1 MLFRSAAFADVMQYH
16 MHATEWV
23 DAQTGVVCHQQN
35 KPTVYK
41 QNKPTVHV
49 ACGILGQLWKNKHA
63 GYYASAGFA
72 KSVDALANTARLNK
86 GCTIQRASVDA
97 VAGLLLGRC
106 VQCPEIHKNVAHMLQ
121 TSGLVQTT
129 LTPPTKFP
137 QIAHSQDRLE
147 MAITKVA
154 TTGGSGAVLA
164 TISRDSASEPRRDC
178 NDSMMMMLMQKGGVV
193 PEKHTTT
200 HGCAITLSYRKLM
213 VRDVNQA
220 DTTILENNRDIVF
233 EKASLCLL
241 SSNREFAIEYAVI
254 EQVTYLKTLQ
264 IYDDNSDEFA
274 KIFGFGRFCHGYVQ
288 GKIIAVRPSSF

>member
-1 MLFRSAAFADVMQYH
+1 
-16 MHATEWV
+16 
-23 DAQTGVVCHQQN
+23 
-35 KPTVYK
+35 
-41 QNKPTVHV
+41 
-49 ACGILGQLWKNKHA
+49 
-63 GYYASAGFA
+63 
-72 KSVDALANTARLNK
+72 
-86 GCTIQRASVDA
+86 
-97 VAGLLLGRC
+97 
-106 VQCPEIHKNVAHMLQ
+106 
-121 TSGLVQTT
+121 
-129 LTPPTKFP
+129 
-137 QIAHSQDRLE
+137 
-147 MAITKVA
+147 
-154 TTGGSGAVLA
+154 
-164 TISRDSASEPRRDC
+164 
-178 NDSMMMMLMQKGGVV
+178 MMMMLMQKGGVV